1 VHSQFCVLCTG
12 IQYLREFLHLPQEIV
27 PATLKRPQRQE
38 ASRPKPRGYGEGD
51 RGAREEL
58 QDREGYRRTQQEKE
72 VGLPS
77 NPDIVFVSVRNV
89 CGMTY
94 YNHVVNIVC

>member
-77 NPDIVFVSVRNV
+77 NPDIVFVSKDGYGR
-89 CGMTY
+89 GAGAP
-94 YNHVVNIVC
+94 